1 MWWQLWGSP
10 QPGKLSDKVQKALI
24 VQFGLDRERVDGLRC
39 VQKSAKLNGRPIRNI
54 RVFDPAQLGP
64 KSPPIRRYED
74 LESRLDAV
82 LFDGYIEKFGLA
94 HLSEAQPSGDAGLQ
108 KLPDALRSALVTRYS
123 VDPREVGR
131 FSSPAPLGTKARH
144 IGRQGHPPGP
154 DFRPAHAD
162 ARRSEYP
169 DLRRLRQLPGVGPV
183 PRAHRR

>member
-24 VQFGLDRERVDGLRC
+24 VQFGLDRERVDGLCC

-64 KSPPIRRYED
+64 ESPPIRRYED

-82 LFDGYIEKFGLA
+82 LFDGYIEKLGLA

-108 KLPDALRSALVTRYS
+108 KLPDALRSALGVC
-123 VDPREVGR
+123 PRNNI
-131 FSSPAPLGTKARH
+131 LNDIRH
-144 IGRQGHPPGP
+144 
-154 DFRPAHAD
+154 
-162 ARRSEYP
+162 
-169 DLRRLRQLPGVGPV
+169 
-183 PRAHRR
+183 